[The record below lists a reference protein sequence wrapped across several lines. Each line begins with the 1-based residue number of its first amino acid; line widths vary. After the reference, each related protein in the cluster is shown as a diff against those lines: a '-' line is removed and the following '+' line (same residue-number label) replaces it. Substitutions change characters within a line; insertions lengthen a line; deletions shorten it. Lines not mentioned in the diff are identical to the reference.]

1 MSHIPYSNATGNL
14 MYAMICTRPDL
25 AHVVSVVSRFMH
37 NPGKEHW
44 NAVKWILR
52 YLKGTSDFG
61 LLFGKNSVKETGV
74 MGFVEGFVDS
84 DFAGDL
90 DKRRSISGYIFSSC
104 GSAVSWRASL
114 QSVTALSTTEAKY
127 VSATEGV
134 KEAIWM
140 QGLISELDVP
150 QDVIKVYCDS
160 HSVICLTKNDMYHF
174 KTKHIDIKYHF
185 IRNIVAEG
193 KIKVDKIHTDENP
206 ADMLIKPLSN
216 TKFKHCLDL
225 VGVRGA

>member
-1 MSHIPYSNATGNL
+1 
-14 MYAMICTRPDL
+14 
-25 AHVVSVVSRFMH
+25 MH
-37 NPGKEHW
+37 NLGKEHW
-44 NAVKWILR
+44 NAVKRILR
-52 YLKGTSDFG
+52 CTSLFG
-61 LLFGKNSVKETGV
+61 LLFDKNSVKEIDV

-90 DKRRSISGYIFSSC
+90 DKRRSISGYVFSLC

-114 QSVTALSTTEAKY
+114 QSVTALSTTEAECI
-127 VSATEGV
+127 SATGGV

-140 QGLISELDVP
+140 RGLISELGVP

-160 HSVICLTKNDMYHF
+160 HSAICLTKNDMYQF
-174 KTKHIDIKYHF
+174 KTKHTSSTTF
-185 IRNIVAEG
+185 IRDIVAEG
-193 KIKVDKIHTDENP
+193 KIKVNKIHTDENP
-206 ADMLIKPLSN
+206 ADMLTKPLSN

>member
-1 MSHIPYSNATGNL
+1 MSHISYSNAVGNL

-25 AHVVSVVSRFMH
+25 AHAVSVVSRFMH

-44 NAVKWILR
+44 DAVQWILR
-52 YLKGTSDFG
+52 YLKGTSHFG
-61 LLFGKNSVKETGV
+61 LLFDKNSVKKSDV
-74 MGFVEGFVDS
+74 MGFVDS
-84 DFAGDL
+84 DFADDL
-90 DKRRSISGYIFSSC
+90 DKRRSISEYVFSLC

-114 QSVTALSTTEAKY
+114 QSVTALSTTEAEY

-140 QGLISELDVP
+140 QGLISELGVP

-160 HSVICLTKNDMYHF
+160 HSAICLTKNDMYQF

-185 IRNIVAEG
+185 ICDIVAEG

-206 ADMLIKPLSN
+206 ANMITKPLSN
-216 TKFKHCLDL
+216 TKFKYCLDL
-225 VGVRGA
+225 VDVCGA